1 MLHDKKAAA
10 DFIPG
15 YADEGG
21 FIMELLKTKKELTE
35 ALKNITYK
43 DIKSGHITITI
54 YTKPSAS
61 SVLYDVNGSIYLKD
75 SDEGIYFFKE
85 ADRIGGYGYD
95 RWSTALSEGL
105 NNFKSIYRIKTTLR
119 KKTVNKLTGFK
130 EFYTRKDR
138 RVYGLY
144 ENGSI
149 SYGIGVSAVLDC
161 VKEGFS
167 NLKLTSAYY
176 GKNEDRFTFEIKE
189 AR

>member
-1 MLHDKKAAA
+1 MEILNNKK
-10 DFIPG
+10 D
-15 YADEGG
+15 
-21 FIMELLKTKKELTE
+21 LKKELE
-35 ALKNITYK
+35 GITNK
-43 DIKSGHITITI
+43 DIKSGSITITI

-61 SVLYDVNGSIYLKD
+61 SVLYDVNASIYLKNK
-75 SDEGIYFFKE
+75 EYGIYYYKE
-85 ADRIGGYGYD
+85 ADRIGGGGYD

-105 NNFKSIYRIKTTLR
+105 NLFKNIYKIKTTLK
-119 KKTVNKLTGFK
+119 KKTVNEVTGFK
-130 EFYTRKDR
+130 EFYTRKGR

-144 ENGSI
+144 ENGAI
-149 SYGIGVSAVLDC
+149 SYGIGTSSVLDC